1 MNDLIGSLSEKVKKL
16 FPHIRGSRTVTHSGS
31 TANTVS
37 AGTYVKRAD
46 GKVRI
51 SMYSEFFSRMTD
63 MLMCT
68 NNMYDA
74 LNLEIQSALSTCSTR
89 EDVVLTI
96 LENSS
101 MNDPESCESIIVGF
115 RHYISK
121 YREKAIHDLKV
132 HFASFF
138 ALFAIGIFM
147 EYLLYGAQ
155 WVNLPAWISA
165 SLDIVA
171 WVLVWQFSAFI
182 VFELF
187 DEIKK
192 IKRYA
197 QINKA
202 EYKFKHWE

>member
-1 MNDLIGSLSEKVKKL
+1 MAGSLDEVSQAIDSASAEVCVSGEDAAALEQAKTS
-16 FPHIRGSRTVTHSGS
+16 PSRNLRASR
-31 TANTVS
+31 
-37 AGTYVKRAD
+37 KRSHH
-46 GKVRI
+46 GLPLP
-51 SMYSEFFSRMTD
+51 SRMTD
-63 MLMCT
+63 TLMCT
-68 NNMYDA
+68 NNMYDT
-74 LNLEIQSALSTCSTR
+74 LSIEIQAVLSTYSTK
-89 EDVVLTI
+89 ENIVLTI

-101 MNDPESCESIIVGF
+101 MTDPESCDSVIVGF
-115 RHYISK
+115 NHYISK

-132 HFASFF
+132 HCISFF
-138 ALFAIGIFM
+138 ALFALGIFM

-155 WVNLPAWISA
+155 WVNLPEWISA

-197 QINKA
+197 QINKI